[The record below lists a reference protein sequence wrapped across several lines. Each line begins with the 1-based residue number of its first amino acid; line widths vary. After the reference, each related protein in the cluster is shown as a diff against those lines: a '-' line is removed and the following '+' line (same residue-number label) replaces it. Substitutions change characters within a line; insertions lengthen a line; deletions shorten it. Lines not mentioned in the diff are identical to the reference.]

1 MEFSA
6 YNRLMAKTLA
16 INLKDIRSVTDF
28 QRNAKTHVARLKRSK
43 SPMVLTVNGSAAIV
57 VQDAGT
63 YQQLV
68 DRLEELEEEQRVT
81 AAIDEGLEAVER
93 GDVHP
98 AREALKSLGRKL
110 GLQG

>member
-6 YNRLMAKTLA
+6 YNLLMAKTHA
-16 INLKDIRSVTDF
+16 VNLKDIRSVTDF

-68 DRLEELEEEQRVT
+68 DRLEELEEQQRVI
-81 AAIDEGLEAVER
+81 AAIDEGLEDVKQGRVYRARDVLKYR
-93 GDVHP
+93 G
-98 AREALKSLGRKL
+98 R
-110 GLQG
+110 

>member
-6 YNRLMAKTLA
+6 YNLLMAKTLA
-16 INLKDIRSVTDF
+16 VNLKDIRSVTDF

-68 DRLEELEEEQRVT
+68 DRLEELEEQQRVI
-81 AAIDEGLEAVER
+81 AAIDEGLEDVKQGRVYRARDVLKYR
-93 GDVHP
+93 G
-98 AREALKSLGRKL
+98 R
-110 GLQG
+110 